1 MPFYK
6 REKDELHVAPLF
18 VAGPGFELTAESK
31 YQHSYPVEGWY
42 WFETLDEAMAA
53 LKSEPELTPRELWK
67 IERDKAVAAI
77 NVTTA
82 AGNTYQ
88 GDETSQARMA
98 RKIAA
103 LEASGPGATADWV
116 LADNTVATVTAQ
128 ELQEA
133 LALASAE
140 QDRIWLA

>member
-6 REKDELHVAPLF
+6 RENNELHAAPLF
-18 VAGPGFELTAESK
+18 VSGPGFELTAESK
-31 YQHSYPVEGWY
+31 DQHGYPVEGWW
-42 WFETLDEAMAA
+42 WFDTLDEAMDA

-67 IERDKAVAAI
+67 LERDKAVGAI
-77 NVTTA
+77 KVTTTT
-82 AGNTYQ
+82 GNTFD

-98 RKIAA
+98 RKIAVLQA
-103 LEASGPGATADWV
+103 AGPGSTAEWV
-116 LADNTVATVTAQ
+116 LADNSVATLGAQ

-140 QDRIWLA
+140 QDRLWLA